1 MTTQKQLITKF
12 EKCYVKNGTAKFHRF
27 HITKHCS
34 MRATSSEI
42 PLLVLDELPLLVV
55 DENSELNTTFEK
67 VCIDVNDRYCKIL
80 QARKY
85 EVYGVTHSLPKYK
98 ENDRSS
104 HNKILMLL
112 KEVFILLKEKIWT
125 NFTFMLMVL
134 ILNVTHVKNF
144 GNRLTHHWARMLL
157 M

>member
-1 MTTQKQLITKF
+1 
-12 EKCYVKNGTAKFHRF
+12 
-27 HITKHCS
+27 

-42 PLLVLDELPLLVV
+42 PSLVLDELPLLVV

-98 ENDRSS
+98 ENDRSQS
-104 HNKILMLL
+104 LPATSKKNRFGGFDEKTGRSIGRFIFTTNAIMNK
-112 KEVFILLKEKIWT
+112 VYVTQCKEKTTI
-125 NFTFMLMVL
+125 
-134 ILNVTHVKNF
+134 
-144 GNRLTHHWARMLL
+144 GSQRL
-157 M
+157 